1 LAADEPKKTSDL
13 GVAVQQVSEKMSVLF
28 REEVELA
35 KAEVTTKVTSLGKG
49 AVIGIVGAVFGFFF
63 LIFAL
68 LTLAW
73 GLNSLLDSIWLGFA
87 IVMGLLLLLTL
98 IAVLIAVK
106 LLKVGAPTP
115 DMAIEEGKKI
125 RATIS
130 PGAETPPISPTPGS
144 RS

>member
-1 LAADEPKKTSDL
+1 LAADDPQKTSEL
-13 GVAVQQVSEKMSVLF
+13 GVAVQQVSEKVSVLV
-28 REEVELA
+28 REEIELA
-35 KAEVTTKVTSLGKG
+35 KAEVTTKVKSLGKG
-49 AVIGIVGAVFGFFF
+49 AAAGVVGAVFGFFW

-87 IVMGLLLLLTL
+87 IVMVVLLLLTL
-98 IAVLIAVK
+98 GAVLFAVRK
-106 LLKVGAPTP
+106 LKVGAPTP

-130 PGAETPPISPTPGS
+130 TGS
-144 RS
+144 ES

>member
-1 LAADEPKKTSDL
+1 MATDDPEKTSDL
-13 GVAVQQVSEKMSVLF
+13 GVAVQQVSEKVSVLF
-28 REEVELA
+28 REEIELA
-35 KAEVTTKVTSLGKG
+35 KAEVTAKITSLGKG
-49 AVIGIVGAVFGFFF
+49 AAAGAVGAVFGFFW

-87 IVMGLLLLLTL
+87 IVMVLLLLLTVA
-98 IAVLIAVK
+98 AVLFAVRK
-106 LLKVGAPTP
+106 FKVGAPTP

-130 PGAETPPISPTPGS
+130 TGTES
-144 RS
+144 